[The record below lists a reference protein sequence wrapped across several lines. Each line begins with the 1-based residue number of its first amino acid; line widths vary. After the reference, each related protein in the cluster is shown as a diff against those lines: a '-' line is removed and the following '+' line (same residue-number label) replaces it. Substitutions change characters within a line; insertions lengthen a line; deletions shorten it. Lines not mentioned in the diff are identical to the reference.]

1 VPAYPGITSAVGL
14 LTTDLKYDAV
24 RTEFQAGEAIDLDRL
39 NRDLAVMQEELARQ
53 LAADGVAATDAAF
66 ERSGD
71 LRYVGQGYE
80 LRVPFPDGPLDPPA
94 LRLVLHS
101 FGELHRVEY
110 GHVFEASPIEIVNIR
125 VSGIG
130 HMPKIAASR
139 PTGGG
144 SLAEAL
150 VKTAPC
156 AFRSNGRLATI
167 MTPFYRRGL
176 LPLRQKI
183 AGPAIVLQTDS
194 TTVVPPDVTLTAD
207 ESGNLI
213 LRIEG

>member
-1 VPAYPGITSAVGL
+1 MPKQMHLALDASWTQVETAWRMPGSWVGRHYPDIGL
-14 LTTDLKYDAV
+14 FEDIARIAERGLFDMIFFGDG
-24 RTEFQAGEAIDLDRL
+24 RTVFQAGDATDLDRL
-39 NRDLAVMQEELARQ
+39 NRDLAAMQEELVRQ
-53 LAADGVAATDAAF
+53 LAADGVAAIDAAF

-125 VSGIG
+125 VSRIG

-139 PTGGG
+139 PTGRRNLG
-144 SLAEAL
+144 EAL
-150 VKTAPC
+150 
-156 AFRSNGRLATI
+156 
-167 MTPFYRRGL
+167 
-176 LPLRQKI
+176 
-183 AGPAIVLQTDS
+183 
-194 TTVVPPDVTLTAD
+194 
-207 ESGNLI
+207 
-213 LRIEG
+213 